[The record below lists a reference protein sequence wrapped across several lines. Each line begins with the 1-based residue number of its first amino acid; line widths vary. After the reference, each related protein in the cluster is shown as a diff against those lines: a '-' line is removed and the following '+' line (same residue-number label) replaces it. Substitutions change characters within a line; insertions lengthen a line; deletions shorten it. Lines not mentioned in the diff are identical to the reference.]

1 MEKMEIPKQCDVVV
15 IGGGPAGSVAASRLA
30 MDGFSVVLLE
40 KAKHPRPNVGES
52 LIPQF
57 WKFTDLIGA
66 SASIESDGF
75 IPKSGGLSLWRG
87 QLRQLK
93 FSDFGY
99 SRPGLH
105 VERDRFDLL
114 LLERTR
120 ANGAQVFEE
129 IIVTGMDA
137 NLEAPV
143 VRYRTRDNEAGELR
157 AEIGRAHV

>member
-1 MEKMEIPKQCDVVV
+1 MESIPRSADVAV
-15 IGGGPAGSVAASRLA
+15 IGGGPAGSIAASQLA
-30 MDGFSVVLLE
+30 LAGYAVVLLE
-40 KAKHPRPNVGES
+40 KAKHPRPTVGES

-57 WKFTDLIGA
+57 WKFTDQIGA

-75 IPKSGGLSLWRG
+75 IAKGGGLSLWRG

-114 LLERTR
+114 
-120 ANGAQVFEE
+120 
-129 IIVTGMDA
+129 
-137 NLEAPV
+137 
-143 VRYRTRDNEAGELR
+143 
-157 AEIGRAHV
+157 